1 MGSATA
7 TPRAERGRRRGTRLT
22 WRLLVFN
29 LLLVFLPIAGLSFL
43 GPYERQLLA
52 AQERAMVQQGRVLS
66 AALSSHGELSADGV
80 RRLLAEL
87 GRRSEARLRV
97 VDRSGALLGDSSL
110 LGPRR
115 PLGARAEAS
124 AAEKARRN
132 PLYALGAWPF
142 ALWQRWFGEAGVDEA
157 TRAEYHGTAER
168 LAGPEVAAALRGRY
182 GAATRLSPD
191 SPAAVIL
198 YSAIPVRVGGEVA
211 GAVVVSQSTARILAA
226 LYEVRLTIFVVFLA
240 SVAVAIALSLFL
252 AGTISRPIHG
262 LAAEARALVDG
273 RGRLRGRFRGSNRR
287 DELGELARALE
298 ELTRRLE
305 ARQAATESFAADVS
319 HELKN
324 PLASIRG
331 ATEMLAEAGE
341 AADRRRFLAVVEQE
355 VARMEKLLGSV
366 REIVHLDAPELP
378 EERERVDLAALVGQ
392 LVESVCLRG
401 GAAVEVRWTPPAER
415 VVVVGAPERFAALV
429 ENLVDNAVSFSPAG
443 SAVEIELTRERSEV
457 RLAVADRGPGIP
469 AEHLERVFDRFFSWR
484 PGDAAGRHSGLGLAI
499 VRAVAEAHGGR
510 ASAANRAGGGAVF
523 RVSLPAA

>member
-1 MGSATA
+1 M
-7 TPRAERGRRRGTRLT
+7 
-22 WRLLVFN
+22 
-29 LLLVFLPIAGLSFL
+29 
-43 GPYERQLLA
+43 
-52 AQERAMVQQGRVLS
+52 
-66 AALSSHGELSADGV
+66 
-80 RRLLAEL
+80 
-87 GRRSEARLRV
+87 
-97 VDRSGALLGDSSL
+97 
-110 LGPRR
+110 
-115 PLGARAEAS
+115 
-124 AAEKARRN
+124 
-132 PLYALGAWPF
+132 
-142 ALWQRWFGEAGVDEA
+142 
-157 TRAEYHGTAER
+157 
-168 LAGPEVAAALRGRY
+168 
-182 GAATRLSPD
+182 
-191 SPAAVIL
+191 IL

-226 LYEVRLTIFVVFLA
+226 LYEVRLAIFVVFLA

-252 AGTISRPIHG
+252 AGTIVAADRTAC
-262 LAAEARALVDG
+262 AAEARALVDG